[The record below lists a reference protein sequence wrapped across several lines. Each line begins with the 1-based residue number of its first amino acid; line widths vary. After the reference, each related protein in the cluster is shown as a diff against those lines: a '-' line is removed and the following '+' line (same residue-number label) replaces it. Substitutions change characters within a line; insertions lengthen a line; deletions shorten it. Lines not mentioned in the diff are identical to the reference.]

1 MNKRVVA
8 KTKKAKV
15 KRPLPF
21 VDWVS
26 ISPAPVVGVDE
37 VGRGCLAGPVVAG
50 AVILSRA
57 QSGIFF
63 DSKVLTEDRREE
75 LFSMIQSEHLWAV
88 GFASV
93 LEIDRLNIFHASHLA
108 MRRAVNALRVKGGHV
123 LVDGKFKI
131 PYLRGLI
138 QTALI
143 QGDSRA
149 EPVSAASIVAKVTR
163 DRWMK
168 KLAEKFPGYGF
179 EIHKGYATQIHR
191 DALSRLGPCR
201 HHRRHFNGVDFA
213 QSELAD

>member
-1 MNKRVVA
+1 MGTKVSA
-8 KTKKAKV
+8 KSKKAKV
-15 KRPLPF
+15 KPLPF

-50 AVILSRA
+50 AVILSH
-57 QSGIFF
+57 STPKLFF
-63 DSKVLTEDRREE
+63 DSKVLTESRREE
-75 LFSMIQSEHLWAV
+75 LFAIIQSEHLWAV

-108 MRRAVNALRVKGGHV
+108 MRRAVNALRVKSGHV

-131 PYLRGLI
+131 PYLRGMI

-143 QGDSRA
+143 KGDTRA

-163 DRWMK
+163 DRLMK
-168 KLAEKFPGYGF
+168 KLSEKFPKYGF
-179 EIHKGYATQIHR
+179 EIHKGYATELHREALKIH
-191 DALSRLGPCR
+191 GPCR
-201 HHRRHFNGVDFA
+201 HHRRHFNGVDFTP
-213 QSELAD
+213 ELED